1 MFNSLSLVQD
11 CIKYLKDWILIHT
24 WFKKG
29 NYGFSTKLDF
39 FCALHDMISLWTA
52 RDIKV
57 RVSKPKGNV
66 REMHSLS
73 F

>member
-1 MFNSLSLVQD
+1 MLYTVPE
-11 CIKYLKDWILIHT
+11 ILNCNTT

-39 FCALHDMISLWTA
+39 FSVLHDMISLWAA

-57 RVSKPKGNV
+57 GVSKPKGNV
-66 REMHSLS
+66 KEMHSLY